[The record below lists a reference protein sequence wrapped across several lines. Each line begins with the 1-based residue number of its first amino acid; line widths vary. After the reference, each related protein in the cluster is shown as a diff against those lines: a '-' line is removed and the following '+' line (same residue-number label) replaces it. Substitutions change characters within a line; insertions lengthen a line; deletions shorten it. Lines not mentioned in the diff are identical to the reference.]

1 MKHLAWAALAAGLMA
16 LAGPAGAQQ
25 GPDFSKTE
33 MKVTDLGHRIYR
45 IEGEGGNI
53 TAAVG
58 QDGVIVVDGEFAPLH
73 DKIKAAVAQVTNLP
87 IRYLV
92 NTHMHGDHTGGNA
105 GFATEGTII
114 VAHEN
119 VRDRLMAGTTNGLT
133 GAKTPP
139 APPMALP
146 TKTYKTSMTISVR
159 GRSAQL
165 RHIANAHTDG
175 DTYVWFADANV
186 LSTGDIFSLQRYPNI
201 DFANGGNIKGMIAGA
216 DKYLSIV
223 NDQTKIVT
231 GHGRLATRA
240 DLVQYRAMLIQARD
254 RMNKLI
260 AQGKSEQEIIAAR
273 PYADYDARIGVD
285 QQASTNFIRVVYASL
300 KKKA

>member
-1 MKHLAWAALAAGLMA
+1 MKHLAWAALAAGMMA
-16 LAGPAGAQQ
+16 FAGTAGAQQ

-73 DKIKAAVAQVTNLP
+73 DKIKAAVAQITNLP
-87 IRYLV
+87 IRYLI
-92 NTHMHGDHTGGNA
+92 NTHMHGDHTGGN
-105 GFATEGTII
+105 GPFATEGTII
-114 VAHEN
+114 VAHVN

-139 APPMALP
+139 APAIALP
-146 TKTYKTSMTISVR
+146 TKTYKSSMTIAVK
-159 GRSAQL
+159 GQTAKL

-175 DTYVWFADANV
+175 DTYVWWPDANV

-201 DFANGGNIKGMIAGA
+201 DFANGGNIKGMIAGV
-216 DKYLSIV
+216 DKYLSII

-231 GHGRLATRA
+231 GHGTLASKA
-240 DLVQYRAMLIQARD
+240 DLVQYRAMLIATRD
-254 RMNKLI
+254 RMAKLI
-260 AQGKSEQEIIAAR
+260 AQGKTEQEAVAGR
-273 PYADYDARIGVD
+273 PYADFDAKVGANE
-285 QQASTNFIRVVYASL
+285 QASTNYVRVVYNSL
-300 KKKA
+300 KKK

>member
-1 MKHLAWAALAAGLMA
+1 MNRIVLAALAAA
-16 LAGPAGAQQ
+16 LVAAAGNASAQQ
-25 GPDFSKTE
+25 GPDFSKTV
-33 MKVTDLGHRIYR
+33 MKTTDLGHHIYR

-53 TAAVG
+53 TAAVAA
-58 QDGVIVVDGEFAPLH
+58 DGVLVVDGEFAPLH

-114 VAHEN
+114 VAHEA
-119 VRDRLMAGTTNGLT
+119 VKDRLMAGTTNGLT
-133 GAKTPP
+133 GVKTPP
-139 APPMALP
+139 APPAALP
-146 TKTYKTSMTISVR
+146 TKIYKTSMTLR
-159 GRSAQL
+159 LKGLTAQL
-165 RHIANAHTDG
+165 HHVANAHTDG
-175 DTYVWFADANV
+175 DTYVWFPDANV

-201 DFANGGNIKGMIAGA
+201 DFANGGNIRGMIAGT
-216 DKYLSIV
+216 DTYLKLV

-231 GHGRLATRA
+231 GHGSLATKA
-240 DLVQYRAMLIQARD
+240 DLVAYRAMLITARD

-260 AQGKSEQEIIAAR
+260 AQGKSEADIIAAK
-273 PYADYDARIGVD
+273 PYADFDAKIGVD

-300 KKKA
+300 KRKA

>member
-1 MKHLAWAALAAGLMA
+1 MKHHAWAALAAGLMA

-25 GPDFSKTE
+25 GPDFSKTV
-33 MKVTDLGHRIYR
+33 MKVTDLGHHIYR

-58 QDGVIVVDGEFAPLH
+58 QDSVIVVDGEFAPLH

-87 IRYLV
+87 IRYLI
-92 NTHMHGDHTGGNA
+92 NTHLHGDHTGGN
-105 GFATEGTII
+105 GPFATEGTVI

-133 GAKTPP
+133 GAKTSP
-139 APPMALP
+139 APAIALP
-146 TKTYKTSMTISVR
+146 TKTYKNSMTITVKGQTAR
-159 GRSAQL
+159 L

-175 DTYVWFADANV
+175 DTYVWWPDANV

-216 DKYLSIV
+216 DKYLSIA
-223 NDQTKIVT
+223 NDKTKIVT
-231 GHGRLATRA
+231 GHGTLATKA
-240 DLVQYRAMLIQARD
+240 DLVQYRAMLVAARD
-254 RMNKLI
+254 RMQKLI
-260 AQGKSEQEIIAAR
+260 AQGKSEQDIIAAR
-273 PYADYDARIGVD
+273 PYADYDAKIGVD

-300 KKKA
+300 KKA